1 MYQKALRIAI
11 KAIKMGK
18 VTIRLIKPK
27 WVFLQ
32 LIKVQEHG
40 ISCYDF

>member
-1 MYQKALRIAI
+1 
-11 KAIKMGK
+11 MGK

-40 ISCYDF
+40 IVVMTFKQLMQCVQL